1 MFKYIPLTFLF
12 SFILVGCGTAPKY
25 DKLEVKEGQIV
36 YQKVPDELTKPCTP
50 SKKPPVKEE
59 FLKLQ
64 PHEREAVLAEY
75 TNTLLGNLKDCNT
88 RIVNIRKLPA
98 GNETK

>member
-1 MFKYIPLTFLF
+1 MIKHVLF
-12 SFILVGCGTAPKY
+12 TILISFILVGCGTTPKY
-25 DKLEVKEGQIV
+25 DKLEVKESQVV
-36 YQKVPDELTKPCTP
+36 YQKVPDELTEPCVP

-64 PHEREAVLAEY
+64 PHEREAALAEY
-75 TNTLLGNLKDCNT
+75 SNVLLGNLKDCNT
-88 RIVNIRKLPA
+88 RIGKIRKLPV